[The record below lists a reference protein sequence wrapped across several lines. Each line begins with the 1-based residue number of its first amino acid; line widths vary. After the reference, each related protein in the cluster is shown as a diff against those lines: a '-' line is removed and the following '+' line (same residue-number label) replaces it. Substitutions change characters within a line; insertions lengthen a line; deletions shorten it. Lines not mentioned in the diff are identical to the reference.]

1 MVYGY
6 VNQYKGEDEKFLD
19 GILVDKIIYNN
30 APKFDFSF
38 AEKTDKI
45 IFKEYKSVANTLI
58 EFIDFCRFIFESNIT
73 YLCIDGPVDTE
84 KEFGKLFNDIL
95 AGLSNLNE
103 DYWERH

>member
-45 IFKEYKSVANTLI
+45 IFKE
-58 EFIDFCRFIFESNIT
+58 
-73 YLCIDGPVDTE
+73 
-84 KEFGKLFNDIL
+84 
-95 AGLSNLNE
+95 
-103 DYWERH
+103 